1 MGGYFGGEPVGRA
14 DVEVRLGKLKNEKAA
29 DKDEIT
35 EEMIKGGGDRVVEW
49 LWRLCNMAFENGA
62 PPKDWRATVIVTL
75 YESKGERTEC
85 SNYGGISLLSV
96 VRKIYA
102 GILVYGVPIVTEGL
116 IDDEQGCLRAGRG
129 VCRSVL
135 QPKEE
140 R

>member
-1 MGGYFGGEPVGRA
+1 
-14 DVEVRLGKLKNEKAA
+14 
-29 DKDEIT
+29 
-35 EEMIKGGGDRVVEW
+35 
-49 LWRLCNMAFENGA
+49 MAFESGA
-62 PPKDWRATVIVTL
+62 LLKDWRSTVIVTL
-75 YESKGERTEC
+75 YEGKGKRTEC

-135 QPKEE
+135 QPKAE